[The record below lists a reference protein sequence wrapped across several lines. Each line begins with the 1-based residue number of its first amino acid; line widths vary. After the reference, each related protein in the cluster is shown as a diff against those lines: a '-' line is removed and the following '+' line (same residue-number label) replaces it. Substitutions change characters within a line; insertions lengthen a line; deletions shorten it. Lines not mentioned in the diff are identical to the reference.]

1 MATVESKS
9 AATETTRR
17 NRAPRIGPQSAG
29 NRMTVEEFD
38 ALPPSRFVKG
48 YRYEV
53 IRGVLV
59 VTPPAGDAEADPNDE
74 LGRLLRNYI
83 ESSSKQEDFGLT
95 MPERTVPGTPN
106 RRRCD
111 RAIWVGLG
119 RLPDTTQD
127 VPAIVIEFVSSRR
140 RDAVRDYE
148 EKRDE
153 YLAAGVKEYWI
164 IDRFRRVMTV
174 YRKGLAGPTYDIV
187 TETQSYETGLLPG
200 FVLPLSRLLAKADD
214 WTRARRQRRD
224 NKTKPTPPAGGT
236 DG

>member
-1 MATVESKS
+1 
-9 AATETTRR
+9 
-17 NRAPRIGPQSAG
+17 
-29 NRMTVEEFD
+29 
-38 ALPPSRFVKG
+38 
-48 YRYEV
+48 
-53 IRGVLV
+53 
-59 VTPPAGDAEADPNDE
+59 
-74 LGRLLRNYI
+74 
-83 ESSSKQEDFGLT
+83 

-164 IDRFRRVMTV
+164 IDLFRRVMTV

-200 FVLPLSRLLAKADD
+200 FVLPLSRLLAKADV
-214 WTRARRQRRD
+214 WSRVKRGRRNPE
-224 NKTKPTPPAGGT
+224 NKPNPPAGGT